1 VVQKSELV
9 IGDLQYT
16 FVFIRAD
23 FMEPTAT
30 TRQELQIE
38 EVKNQQGLFT
48 FVRVPWE
55 IYKGDRYWVPPLIKD
70 QLLKFSPDHP
80 FRSHSEMI
88 LLLAYREGKTAGRIA
103 GIIDHNYIEFHQEK
117 VGFFGFFES
126 ISDAE
131 VAGTLLS
138 KVADW
143 LKDHGMGKMA
153 GPINPSTNDECG
165 LLIEGFDSFPCLMM
179 PYNPRTYPGLLE
191 DFGLRK
197 RMDLY
202 AHLLEE
208 STFQLDRL
216 DRITERLKKRE
227 PRLHVRPIDLS
238 RFGEELKIVKEIYN
252 QAWSKNWGFVP
263 MTDEEINLAAK
274 ELKPL
279 VVPELTLFAYWEK
292 EPVGFSVSL
301 PDYNDVL
308 RHLNGKIGL
317 LGALKFLYYSKKIRK
332 IRVML
337 LGIKHAFQKKGVEGL
352 LYIET
357 FRNGTKKGYTS
368 AECSWIL
375 EENVLMQHGIE
386 AMGGKRYKTYRIYE
400 MPL

>member
-1 VVQKSELV
+1 MTSQ
-9 IGDLQYT
+9 DL
-16 FVFIRAD
+16 R
-23 FMEPTAT
+23 
-30 TRQELQIE
+30 IE
-38 EVKNQQGLFT
+38 EVKNQKDLMT
-48 FVRVPWE
+48 FIRFPWE
-55 IYKGDRYWVPPLIKD
+55 IYQGNRYWVPPLIKD
-70 QLLKFSPDHP
+70 QVSKLSPAHP

-88 LLLAYREGKTAGRIA
+88 LLLAYRGGKIAGRIA

-126 ISDAE
+126 IPDAE
-131 VAGTLLS
+131 VAGILLS
-138 KVADW
+138 KVAGW
-143 LKDHGMGKMA
+143 LKGHGIQRMA
-153 GPINPSTNDECG
+153 GPMNPSINDECG
-165 LLIEGFDSFPCLMM
+165 LLVEGFDSLPCLMM
-179 PYNPRTYPGLLE
+179 PYNPPSYPSYLE
-191 DFGLRK
+191 GFGLRK

-202 AHLLEE
+202 ALLLEE
-208 STFQLDRL
+208 TTFQLDRL

-227 PRLHVRPIDLS
+227 PRLHVRPIDLGH
-238 RFGEELKIVKEIYN
+238 FEEELKIVKEIYN

-279 VVPELTLFAYWEK
+279 VVSELILFAYWEK

-301 PDYNDVL
+301 PDYNEVL
-308 RHLNGKIGL
+308 KHLDGKIGL
-317 LGALKFLYYSKKIRK
+317 LGGLKFLYYSKKIRK

-357 FRNGTKKGYTS
+357 FRNGTKKGYHQ

-386 AMGGKRYKTYRIYE
+386 AMGGRRYKTYRIYE
-400 MPL
+400 MPLLLEGGK